1 MKRVGDTPR
10 GTHVLQGI
18 SRTRPSSGDCFRC
31 RESWSL
37 GVEARNGAANC
48 RRSDASRI
56 RHGETGRLATP
67 RHCETGRLAAPR
79 HGETGRLAAP
89 WGPMT
94 RVKQT
99 GASSTRRCGI
109 LPRRCGGAGSSTS
122 SGDFGFGQFSRPHP
136 CPDYGIIYPNVR
148 FFEEENQ
155 EADRVQAG
163 GPLRFAQKHRS

>member
-1 MKRVGDTPR
+1 MRPASDTARRDVSPLL
-10 GTHVLQGI
+10 G
-18 SRTRPSSGDCFRC
+18 
-31 RESWSL
+31 ESDDES
-37 GVEARNGAANC
+37 EANR
-48 RRSDASRI
+48 
-56 RHGETGRLATP
+56 
-67 RHCETGRLAAPR
+67 
-79 HGETGRLAAP
+79 
-89 WGPMT
+89 
-94 RVKQT
+94 

-136 CPDYGIIYPNVR
+136 SPDYGIIYSNVR